1 MIKKQMGIFS
11 VLPKETKSYDLQMS
25 NLNMLQNTLRACSNT
40 DCWATSEFLIKF
52 ADGQKICISNKF
64 LGDNDTAGP

>member
-1 MIKKQMGIFS
+1 MGIFS
-11 VLPKETKSYDLQMS
+11 GLPKETKSYDLQMS
-25 NLNMLQNTLRACSNT
+25 NLNMLQNPLRACSNT